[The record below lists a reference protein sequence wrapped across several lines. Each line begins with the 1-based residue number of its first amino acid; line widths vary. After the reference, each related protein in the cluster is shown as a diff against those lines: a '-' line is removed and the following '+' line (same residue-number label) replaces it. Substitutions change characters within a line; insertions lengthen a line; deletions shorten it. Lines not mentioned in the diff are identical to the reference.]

1 MTLKRTLR
9 ILSGCVC
16 ADFHRYSRRVVQR
29 RVRKQLLSFLSTAS
43 FFCAFSTVGL
53 AQIGI
58 ITTIAG
64 GGPNNVLATDVPL
77 CGPSTTAL
85 DSQQNLYVAIQC
97 QSLVVRIDHATGI
110 LTIVAGN
117 GSQALPPLEMA
128 ARPLMLLWFSRSEWL
143 WTVLEMCLSL
153 IPTITASGAWT
164 RQPVR
169 LPP

>member
-117 GSQALPPLEMA
+117 GSPALPPFGDGGPAVDATLVQ
-128 ARPLMLLWFSRSEWL
+128 PLG
-143 WTVLEMCLSL
+143 VAVDGAG
-153 IPTITASGAWT
+153 ASGAWT